1 MRSLGL
7 VILALF
13 PARCAA
19 SAAAT
24 SYQPELIK
32 VVELTYPPGS
42 SDIWISRWAIEAWM
56 EKNESLPT
64 SLSICTSIY
73 VKAFVADWS
82 TFIDLFKLED
92 EDGVDWAVLRMG
104 ADYKETKLR
113 AIIGQE
119 EELVEVAPAKSLP
132 IYFPQSWIR
141 ACISF
146 DLESGVVR
154 IAANGELLEDN
165 SYPDLKKLKTKRPT
179 KFTIRLGKGQFGG
192 QHSKWTDLNMFS
204 KLLEPET
211 MLAMT
216 TSGNEACGTSGDFLK
231 WAETQW
237 SLSTKWANG
246 YDWKLVIN
254 ASKIVDLAF
263 EEGPCW
269 RKAGIQVYRFWKVHH
284 HLDCI
289 RHCQKIR
296 GGRVPSVVSFS
307 QWEALQLEI
316 ESVTP
321 HHRKFNW
328 LWLAATEGYDGP
340 SFDMGHNI
348 SSNLF

>member
-1 MRSLGL
+1 MPLRSLGL
-7 VILALF
+7 VILTLF
-13 PARCAA
+13 PAKCAA
-19 SAAAT
+19 AAK

-64 SLSICTSIY
+64 SLSVCTSVF

-104 ADYKETKLR
+104 ADYKETKLK

-119 EELVEVAPAKSLP
+119 DELVEVAPSKSLP

-154 IAANGELLEDN
+154 IAANGELLEDG

-204 KLLEPET
+204 KPLEAET

-216 TSGNEACGTSGDFLK
+216 TSGNDACGTSGDFFN

-254 ASKIVDLAF
+254 ASKVVDLPF

-269 RKAGIQVYRFWKVHH
+269 REAGIHVYRFWKVHH

-296 GGRVPSVVSFS
+296 AGRVPPVVSFS

-316 ESVTP
+316 ESVTA

-340 SFDMGHNI
+340 SFDMGHTN
-348 SSNLF
+348 SSG